1 MFWIVLDHYN
11 FSKPGVY
18 LKTTYLIQRQTHLL
32 HFVLIID
39 WASRAVNI
47 CLSSFGDIVLPIP
60 SICHCYFLV
69 HQHRSVEPTLLSF
82 RRSLQLKYK
91 SHIFLKGWRQ
101 EKICIFG
108 QSSLVCSFITTI
120 TMNCHKTHP
129 FITIN
134 GISLFFGK
142 LILRFTS
149 ILFFCL
155 KASFKLHFWFKS
167 IEILDQMT
175 ALWKILK
182 I

>member
-18 LKTTYLIQRQTHLL
+18 LKTTYLIQRQTRLL

-91 SHIFLKGWRQ
+91 LHIFPKGWRQ
-101 EKICIFG
+101 GRICIFG
-108 QSSLVCSFITTI
+108 QPSLVCSFITTI
-120 TMNCHKTHP
+120 TMNCHKTYP
-129 FITIN
+129 FITIMTFPFYR
-134 GISLFFGK
+134 GE
-142 LILRFTS
+142 LILRFTHYCYFS
-149 ILFFCL
+149 VWRLPSSYTFG
-155 KASFKLHFWFKS
+155 SS
-167 IEILDQMT
+167 Q
-175 ALWKILK
+175 
-182 I
+182 